1 VSTAAAHETPRNPW
15 TIVSG
20 PAPETLLCNDPSPGC
35 WGTEEPVRRGEENRR
50 SRLPSGRT
58 RELGAR
64 VSDATKH
71 WRARA
76 IANPIRKGS
85 SRPAWRSFTRDLG
98 AVAVWVASVRL
109 SSDASLV
116 SEKCSVAR
124 LGRRGERNE
133 WRHCK
138 QLCQP
143 AHRSYTS
150 VRRPPST
157 ILRMRGAR
165 PPPGLPPGGEAATGA
180 PPALASPGRSRE
192 AATVRTHAYPN
203 RQVDRQ
209 GRGGG
214 RAPAGHANK
223 QPAGRPQPEPDPY
236 SPSQQTWPALIRC
249 REAARR
255 WSSLSW

>member
-1 VSTAAAHETPRNPW
+1 MSTAAAHETPRNPW

-109 SSDASLV
+109 SSDRIVRHLCQKKVPLPGLGGGGRGTNGDTVKSCV
-116 SEKCSVAR
+116 SPPTAATPVCAGRPRRSSACAARGRRRGCRPAAKRPRAR
-124 LGRRGERNE
+124 LPLSP
-133 WRHCK
+133 H
-138 QLCQP
+138 P
-143 AHRSYTS
+143 
-150 VRRPPST
+150 
-157 ILRMRGAR
+157 GAR
-165 PPPGLPPGGEAATGA
+165 ARRRLCARTPTQTDRSIGKGGEAG
-180 PPALASPGRSRE
+180 G
-192 AATVRTHAYPN
+192 H
-203 RQVDRQ
+203 RQ
-209 GRGGG
+209 GTLTSSQQ
-214 RAPAGHANK
+214 AGLSLSPTLTLPLNRR
-223 QPAGRPQPEPDPY
+223 GRP
-236 SPSQQTWPALIRC
+236 
-249 REAARR
+249 
-255 WSSLSW
+255 

>member
-1 VSTAAAHETPRNPW
+1 MDYCVRR
-15 TIVSG
+15 G
-20 PAPETLLCNDPSPGC
+20 PALETLLCNDPSPGC

-64 VSDATKH
+64 PRVSLSDATKH

-98 AVAVWVASVRL
+98 AVAVWVASRFVRCVTCQKKVPL
-109 SSDASLV
+109 QAW
-116 SEKCSVAR
+116 EG
-124 LGRRGERNE
+124 GRGRI

-138 QLCQP
+138 KLCQP

-209 GRGGG
+209 GREGG